1 MKSKKQVVVE
11 FLNND
16 NTKTEWTIAVL
27 EEGTII
33 VFENGSQTE
42 NTKSSLRYIAEY
54 IGFSYDKNWT
64 TRQFGSKLIDHIH
77 SLQDVKCVRV
87 RIEVDIAEHDYVV
100 FNCDED
106 MSESYA
112 FNGDD
117 GPNEIRIYLNGEK
130 IDYDDDVIDEV
141 MGNATE
147 SPYQTFDLGKKWED
161 FEYITKFGYWD
172 NISTIV
178 WEFDV
183 EDFDINKLTFHY
195 ECFDAIFELADYN
208 AEEHCINLL
217 YDGKKIEVSDAG
229 SSDGDFEECWNLD
242 DDDDCWEDE
251 NENSDDDN
259 NESPQERRTISQ
271 NDFKDCKDLTE
282 ITIPD
287 YVTEIGEGAFNRCTG
302 LTEINIPDSVTEIGE
317 GAFEGCTGLTKINIP
332 DSVTVIGENAFYDCT
347 GLTKINIPDSVTKIG
362 ESAFD
367 GCTGLTE
374 INIPSSIKE
383 IEDYA
388 FQGCISLETI
398 TLGTGVNKISE
409 DAFDSYDALKAIYVP
424 AKETD
429 YYKKRLPEKLHS
441 LIVELAPVK
450 KAKSKNK

>member
-16 NTKTEWTIAVL
+16 NTKTEWTIAIL

-33 VFENGSQTE
+33 VFENDSQTE

-54 IGFSYDKNWT
+54 IGFSYDKSWT
-64 TRQFGSKLIDHIH
+64 TRQFGSKLIDYIH
-77 SLQDVKCVRV
+77 SLQEQDVKKSNNKEELHKSVRV
-87 RIEVDIAEHDYVV
+87 RIEVDIAEHNYVV

-106 MSESYA
+106 MSDSYA

-178 WEFDV
+178 WVFDV

-217 YDGKKIEVSDAG
+217 YDGKKIEVSDSG

-242 DDDDCWEDE
+242 DDDDYQEDE
-251 NENSDDDN
+251 DELNDYIYAHSVKIDDEEAEMIFEALAEIVLIDGVLSSDEVDNLMSMATALGIDD
-259 NESPQERRTISQ
+259 SR
-271 NDFKDCKDLTE
+271 
-282 ITIPD
+282 
-287 YVTEIGEGAFNRCTG
+287 
-302 LTEINIPDSVTEIGE
+302 
-317 GAFEGCTGLTKINIP
+317 
-332 DSVTVIGENAFYDCT
+332 
-347 GLTKINIPDSVTKIG
+347 
-362 ESAFD
+362 
-367 GCTGLTE
+367 
-374 INIPSSIKE
+374 
-383 IEDYA
+383 
-388 FQGCISLETI
+388 
-398 TLGTGVNKISE
+398 
-409 DAFDSYDALKAIYVP
+409 AILMLVDM
-424 AKETD
+424 AKEEED
-429 YYKKRLPEKLHS
+429 
-441 LIVELAPVK
+441 IVIEF
-450 KAKSKNK
+450 